1 MVMTMREI
9 FSEADVRRLAK
20 VARIVWREANVAFC
34 TPEQV
39 EYMIERYQSF
49 EAISGQLMHGYRYFL
64 IEEGDVIMGYFGVQP
79 QGERLFLSKFYIL
92 KEYRGRKL
100 FSLGLQYMIDLCKE
114 NSLESIYLTV
124 NRNNTHAYE
133 VYIAKNFKVIA
144 EEDNPI
150 GEGFE
155 IEDEQESNNT
165 SNNQ

>member
-1 MVMTMREI
+1 MVMNIREI
-9 FSEADVRRLAK
+9 ISEADVRRLAK

-100 FSLGLQYMIDLCKE
+100 FSLGLQYMIELCKE
-114 NSLESIYLTV
+114 SGLESIYLTV

-133 VYIAKNFKVIA
+133 VYLTKGFKVIA

-155 IEDEQESNNT
+155 MNDYIMEYECL
-165 SNNQ
+165 

>member
-1 MVMTMREI
+1 MVMNIREI

-20 VARIVWREANVAFC
+20 VARIVWREANVSFC

-100 FSLGLQYMIDLCKE
+100 FSLGLQYMIELCKE
-114 NSLESIYLTV
+114 SGLESIYLTV

-133 VYIAKNFKVIA
+133 VYLAKNFKVIA

-150 GEGFE
+150 GKGFE
-155 IEDEQESNNT
+155 MNDYIMEYECV
-165 SNNQ
+165 

>member
-1 MVMTMREI
+1 MNIREI

-20 VARIVWREANVAFC
+20 VARIVWREANVSFC

-114 NSLESIYLTV
+114 LSLESIYLTV

-133 VYIAKNFKVIA
+133 VYLTKGFKVIA

-155 IEDEQESNNT
+155 MNDYIMEYEIK
-165 SNNQ
+165 

>member
-1 MVMTMREI
+1 MNIREI

-20 VARIVWREANVAFC
+20 VARIVWREANVSFC

-100 FSLGLQYMIDLCKE
+100 FSLGLQYMIELCKE
-114 NSLESIYLTV
+114 SGLESIYLTV

-155 IEDEQESNNT
+155 MNDYIMEYEVM
-165 SNNQ
+165 

>member
-1 MVMTMREI
+1 MNIREV

-100 FSLGLQYMIDLCKE
+100 FSLGLQYMIELCKK

-133 VYIAKNFKVIA
+133 VYLAKNFKVIA

-155 IEDEQESNNT
+155 MNDYIMEMEIE
-165 SNNQ
+165 